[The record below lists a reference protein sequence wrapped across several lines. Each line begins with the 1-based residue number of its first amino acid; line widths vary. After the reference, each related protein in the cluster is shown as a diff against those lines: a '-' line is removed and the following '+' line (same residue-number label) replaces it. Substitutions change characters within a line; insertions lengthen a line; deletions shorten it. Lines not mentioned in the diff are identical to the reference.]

1 MAPAGML
8 KFVLLG
14 LLAGEPRHGYDL
26 KGVFE
31 HLLGGTWPL
40 NIAQVYTALGKL
52 EADGLVACEVVP
64 QGNVPDRKVYSLTA
78 TGREELGAWMS
89 EPAEGPVRL
98 RDELFMKLLVQVSV
112 DEGDPLGLIVKQR
125 QASLRALARLDRA
138 QSEPGLAAATALL
151 LEGAALRIEA
161 DLRWLDRCEERLRE
175 RA

>member
-1 MAPAGML
+1 ML

-31 HLLGGTWPL
+31 QLLGGTWPL

-52 EADGLVACEVVP
+52 EGEGLITCEVVP
-64 QGNVPDRKVYSLTA
+64 QGNVPDRKVYSLTPV
-78 TGREELGAWMS
+78 GREELDAWMS

-98 RDELFMKLLVQVSV
+98 RDELFMKVLVQVSI
-112 DEGDPLGLIVKQR
+112 EGGDPLGLIARQR
-125 QASLRALARLDRA
+125 QASMRALARLGRA
-138 QSEPGLAAATALL
+138 QAEAGLEAATSLL

-161 DLRWLDRCEERLRE
+161 DLKWLERCEERLRE
-175 RA
+175 RG